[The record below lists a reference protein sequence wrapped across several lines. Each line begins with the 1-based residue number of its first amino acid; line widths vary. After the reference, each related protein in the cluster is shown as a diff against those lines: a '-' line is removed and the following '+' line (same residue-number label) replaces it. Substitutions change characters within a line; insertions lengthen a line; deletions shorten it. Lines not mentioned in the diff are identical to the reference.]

1 MAYFSFACQW
11 ERNNCMRGYKLIRYV
26 LFAYYIVLVFYI
38 ELFYCTVK
46 IYSTANTARNIS
58 AYNFD
63 PWKHVKKF
71 LLI

>member
-1 MAYFSFACQW
+1 
-11 ERNNCMRGYKLIRYV
+11 MRGYKLIRYV
-26 LFAYYIVLVFYI
+26 LFAYHIVLVFYI

-63 PWKHVKKF
+63 P
-71 LLI
+71 